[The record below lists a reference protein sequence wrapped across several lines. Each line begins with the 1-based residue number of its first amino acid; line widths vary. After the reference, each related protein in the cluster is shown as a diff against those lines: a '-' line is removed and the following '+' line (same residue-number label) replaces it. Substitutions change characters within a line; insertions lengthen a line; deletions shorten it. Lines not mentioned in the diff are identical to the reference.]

1 MKNEIFLSLPLIIGY
16 LGASLCKMPSSDN
29 LKGRPPGF
37 VFGII
42 WPILYLIIGY
52 TWTKEQRNEINIVYS
67 INLLLSF
74 LWQYFFSCKKN
85 PQYSLYVLL
94 LMLTTSYMMIY
105 INNSK
110 FNKILLSLYTTWLHF
125 ALILNF
131 DFIKYS

>member
-74 LWQYFFSCKKN
+74 LWQYFFSCKKKSAILIIRIIIN
-85 PQYSLYVLL
+85 VNNILYDD
-94 LMLTTSYMMIY
+94 
-105 INNSK
+105 
-110 FNKILLSLYTTWLHF
+110 LY
-125 ALILNF
+125 
-131 DFIKYS
+131 